1 MANGARFGAKEDYL
15 AYLNRLLD
23 EQREDY
29 KMFVSD
35 ITTRA
40 LVLKPGFDGHV
51 DLGLELAKLQQVLDT
66 VLSNNK
72 EFRGND
78 DLAEL
83 RQVVE
88 NVNQEMEASQTPMM
102 AKPTPK
108 GLRLIFEIIVQSTLQ
123 VRPLYFLFST
133 KCFLVRVVC
142 QRINN
147 DNF

>member
-29 KMFVSD
+29 KMFVTD
-35 ITTRA
+35 ITNRA

-51 DLGLELAKLQQVLDT
+51 DLGLELAKLQQVLDM

-88 NVNQEMEASQTPMM
+88 NVNHEMEATQTPMM
-102 AKPTPK
+102 AKSAPK
-108 GLRLIFEIIVQSTLQ
+108 GESLLFFLITEPKNSLDNPTQRSAIVPESVLSKQQ
-123 VRPLYFLFST
+123 
-133 KCFLVRVVC
+133 
-142 QRINN
+142 
-147 DNF
+147 

>member
-35 ITTRA
+35 ITNRA

-72 EFRGND
+72 EFRNND

-88 NVNQEMEASQTPMM
+88 NVNQEMEASQAPMM
-102 AKPTPK
+102 AKTAPK
-108 GLRLIFEIIVQSTLQ
+108 GNLVENRPG
-123 VRPLYFLFST
+123 VRELDPF
-133 KCFLVRVVC
+133 
-142 QRINN
+142 
-147 DNF
+147 

>member
-35 ITTRA
+35 ITNRT

-51 DLGLELAKLQQVLDT
+51 DLGLELAKLQQVLDM

-88 NVNQEMEASQTPMM
+88 NVNHEMEATSQTPMNM
-102 AKPTPK
+102 AKSAPK
-108 GLRLIFEIIVQSTLQ
+108 GFLNFEIFI
-123 VRPLYFLFST
+123 
-133 KCFLVRVVC
+133 
-142 QRINN
+142 
-147 DNF
+147 